1 MTFEDVIKLY
11 KEGIRPKDLKD
22 MIEVKKE
29 FDALEQENPDAVN
42 SILNNQEGTEN
53 GEGVN
58 YRELYENEKAEKERL
73 TLEIDKLNDDL
84 HILNSENETN
94 KSTIA
99 ELQNTL
105 SNRDLSGDVPA
116 VDINEIIKNNL

>member
-42 SILNNQEGTEN
+42 SILNNKEESEG

-105 SNRDLSGDVPA
+105 SNRDLSNDVPA